1 MSLLKANAVQLGQSI
16 TATNNFVLYQPAS
29 PDGTVRLGNG
39 NSGSVTDL
47 VTVGSTGNLTFTGTT
62 ETYNNSVV
70 ISAASTKSITLNGGG
85 LTNGLVLNASNNVG
99 IGTASTGYK
108 LYVTG
113 NTPSGGIFV
122 QTDSTANASPIVRVQ
137 GSRSDVNTSQCFS
150 GGLAL
155 ERYSSSAAIGSG
167 QILGTIYF
175 GGNYSGSSMG
185 YAASIS
191 AVASANWSSTTTA
204 NTDLVFYTGSTAQTA
219 LGAAN
224 VSYGTEQ
231 MRIDSAGNFILTA
244 AGSINLNALN
254 TYSNAASGY
263 QKLPSGIIIQWGT
276 TTFNASGVASITFP
290 VAFPYAC
297 RFVNASIARGTTL
310 SGYLMSTQVG
320 SYTATGVTIIGNYT
334 TSGSVLTT
342 SANESAAWVA
352 IGY

>member
-1 MSLLKANAVQLGQSI
+1 
-16 TATNNFVLYQPAS
+16 
-29 PDGTVRLGNG
+29 
-39 NSGSVTDL
+39 
-47 VTVGSTGNLTFTGTT
+47 
-62 ETYNNSVV
+62 
-70 ISAASTKSITLNGGG
+70 
-85 LTNGLVLNASNNVG
+85 
-99 IGTASTGYK
+99 
-108 LYVTG
+108 
-113 NTPSGGIFV
+113 
-122 QTDSTANASPIVRVQ
+122 
-137 GSRSDVNTSQCFS
+137 
-150 GGLAL
+150 
-155 ERYSSSAAIGSG
+155 
-167 QILGTIYF
+167 
-175 GGNYSGSSMG
+175 MG